1 MTDFDAL
8 EVLSDGHLRF
18 LALSWPEDGRTA
30 PVPEA
35 LAIPV
40 LKRRNEGGG
49 ILLCIPCG
57 FLSLVALD
65 AGNTAE
71 PLALLGPSFQVT
83 LPLGVSDEQG
93 LEQPI
98 DVETPVLMVDFGAG
112 ILASLREVGEDIV
125 SDAIFPFSLHQPE
138 ATPLSDELL
147 AAARSWVSESPLDR
161 TVFYSAQEDASQGLP
176 PAQQDRPPKGRKPSP
191 KKRVTTADLAAQ
203 LAQLSSM
210 LPLLTEQLTSVKD
223 RQEALERQVREV
235 PTTGVQQAAKP
246 PHQQT
251 FLPAQGPG
259 LPMAKYASLLG
270 PPPRTRQEGN
280 PVHPLPP
287 AVGGVGLAS
296 LGEVAG
302 QDSFQTAMLQQSQ
315 ALSSLVTHLLSQQEG
330 GVEGLASSA
339 SSSYVGSKGAAKRE
353 KLQAALAA
361 RTGEFFLAVLQ
372 SASRR
377 LRPSVP
383 IPPSI
388 EACSGQ
394 VSMCQYLE
402 RFGGFAGQRENGYLM
417 WCLAHVMDCM
427 VQRDYAGAEEH
438 LALTFAALDQA
449 TLDGNRWDFAWLI
462 TLLEE
467 PPAQLFHG
475 RGSSV
480 NPRSRAYS
488 PLCPGAWTT
497 CALQYLREIDLIA
510 TRRLEAIGR
519 SKPSAPKEADV
530 GAEDR
535 DEQRSKKPP
544 KLPRKPKQDG
554 AKSDR
559 PAPPSGGIFPLPL
572 PFAGVFARFPLGCS
586 SRLRRRIMHRRLLHI
601 VCMALNF
608 LHSNF
613 VPIPP
618 AALQRPCNAA
628 QRSLVARLGRLLKAF
643 GASVG
648 EFVLSDSGRRNPQL
662 IARLSELTTFLAT
675 SAVATGD
682 AYAAQS
688 GTAVPMH
695 NDAFQ
700 GLDPFRSLDVSRLQ
714 LSGRGLWNPLPY
726 LPPELYMAFAEPASL
741 LHFNPPPDD
750 FMPVWTR
757 ENPQEVAA
765 LASLWDK
772 LGLLR
777 LAPARLS
784 MSESFLLARAFN
796 CYKGPDRDRM
806 IIDRRGRNYA
816 ECRLA
821 GPSMFIPVGPMLGML
836 EVDPGRQSVYCAA
849 ADRRDFYH
857 QLKAPDRKSVTN
869 VLGPALPRRAVE
881 HLQAFGRLLP
891 CGLSATNPSALQS
904 PRSLLF
910 EPDHYLV
917 CFAAV
922 AQGDHLGVEVGTAA
936 HSALL
941 ESGGLLA
948 DERRLCSNRP
958 FKGTTCA
965 EGLVIDDYF
974 SVCVKDLRDPA
985 PPECLR
991 HLSRAKS
998 IYAHES
1004 LEGSDSKDIVGACFA
1019 KIAGAEINSSEHARR
1034 LGTVTVASPAAKRV
1048 ALAAVSVEAARFG
1061 LVTDALWLS
1070 LVGSW
1075 TSCAL
1080 FRRPLMAIFSAVYGV
1095 ASTGSSKPS
1104 RPTLCVLPRQAAQEL
1119 VLASVLCPL
1128 ASVDLTSLFDPCI
1141 YATDASEAKGGYV
1154 TAHVGTDL
1162 VRPLWRT
1169 ASKRGGYSRLLSK
1182 EEAILVRLDD
1192 REPIDL
1198 RMLAPATCPSPS
1210 RPLAYHFDFVEVG
1223 VRGGS
1228 VSELLRSMGR
1238 SVGPVLDFR
1247 VSVAYDIMNSRTFE
1261 WILHLLQHRKLK
1273 SLLLS
1278 PPAAAFSPRKSRCSP
1293 NPGFSRPSSAREV
1306 RATRVL
1312 RRHLALLSSAVQC
1325 GVPSVIVRPD
1335 SPGFVTGP
1343 EWHLLLRFGARFVG
1357 TCACAF
1363 QGLCCKGWKFLV
1375 FGLDLTP
1382 LSVPCC
1388 RGGLCVQSGPRQ
1400 HPDDA
1405 FLPPL
1410 LVKALACEFDRAL
1423 RRVSHVRSLQA
1434 LKPEGLE
1441 NPVLNDVVLS
1451 VRWLSGDDWC
1461 WRATAHINI
1470 LETAAIHRLIKA
1482 LAVRGLT
1489 PILRKIAAL
1498 CLLSGLLPA
1507 FHYVHLLPFGPP
1519 WAGVHTTSTVVLA
1532 EGRPVEPVTQK
1543 RRDKL
1548 LAAFTEWLLRQNVVF
1563 ESLFDLAPQS
1573 TRRLNGFLISYGR
1586 QLFEAGWPYSHYSE
1600 VINAVASKEPAIRR
1614 SLQPAWDLAFSWL
1627 REEPHSHHV
1636 ALPWQVLLAA
1646 ITTSLMWGWVRV
1658 AGCLALTWG
1667 AVMRAGE
1674 TLAARRCDLLLP
1686 GDVWG
1691 TMQCC
1696 MVSIR
1701 EPKTRFKAARHQAA
1715 KLDQPDLLDVVTLAF
1730 ADLEPG
1736 SKLWPF
1742 SASTLRS
1749 RFDQLMQRLGTDRWA
1764 DQGSKRLDLGS
1775 LRAGGATWLLQASE
1789 DSELVRRRGR
1799 WLNARTMEIYVQE
1812 ISSLQFVHRLS
1823 EQARLKVFASVDN
1836 FKLVLLVAE
1845 RLQKA
1850 RTPTRFWFSHFA
1862 GG

>member
-1 MTDFDAL
+1 
-8 EVLSDGHLRF
+8 
-18 LALSWPEDGRTA
+18 
-30 PVPEA
+30 
-35 LAIPV
+35 
-40 LKRRNEGGG
+40 
-49 ILLCIPCG
+49 
-57 FLSLVALD
+57 
-65 AGNTAE
+65 
-71 PLALLGPSFQVT
+71 
-83 LPLGVSDEQG
+83 
-93 LEQPI
+93 
-98 DVETPVLMVDFGAG
+98 
-112 ILASLREVGEDIV
+112 
-125 SDAIFPFSLHQPE
+125 
-138 ATPLSDELL
+138 
-147 AAARSWVSESPLDR
+147 
-161 TVFYSAQEDASQGLP
+161 
-176 PAQQDRPPKGRKPSP
+176 
-191 KKRVTTADLAAQ
+191 
-203 LAQLSSM
+203 
-210 LPLLTEQLTSVKD
+210 
-223 RQEALERQVREV
+223 
-235 PTTGVQQAAKP
+235 
-246 PHQQT
+246 
-251 FLPAQGPG
+251 
-259 LPMAKYASLLG
+259 
-270 PPPRTRQEGN
+270 
-280 PVHPLPP
+280 
-287 AVGGVGLAS
+287 
-296 LGEVAG
+296 
-302 QDSFQTAMLQQSQ
+302 
-315 ALSSLVTHLLSQQEG
+315 
-330 GVEGLASSA
+330 
-339 SSSYVGSKGAAKRE
+339 
-353 KLQAALAA
+353 
-361 RTGEFFLAVLQ
+361 
-372 SASRR
+372 
-377 LRPSVP
+377 
-383 IPPSI
+383 
-388 EACSGQ
+388 
-394 VSMCQYLE
+394 
-402 RFGGFAGQRENGYLM
+402 
-417 WCLAHVMDCM
+417 
-427 VQRDYAGAEEH
+427 
-438 LALTFAALDQA
+438 
-449 TLDGNRWDFAWLI
+449 
-462 TLLEE
+462 
-467 PPAQLFHG
+467 
-475 RGSSV
+475 
-480 NPRSRAYS
+480 
-488 PLCPGAWTT
+488 
-497 CALQYLREIDLIA
+497 
-510 TRRLEAIGR
+510 
-519 SKPSAPKEADV
+519 
-530 GAEDR
+530 
-535 DEQRSKKPP
+535 
-544 KLPRKPKQDG
+544 
-554 AKSDR
+554 
-559 PAPPSGGIFPLPL
+559 
-572 PFAGVFARFPLGCS
+572 
-586 SRLRRRIMHRRLLHI
+586 MHRRLLHI

-1482 LAVRGLT
+1482 LAVRGPRRVVILVDSSVAFHACAKGRSPSKGLT

-1507 FHYVHLLPFGPP
+1507 FHYVPTRLNPGDCPTRDLHLPEPCDSSFWGRLSLDELYEGLSGLKLRRWASNWVRLVCLVAGPP
-1519 WAGVHTTSTVVLA
+1519 PSFRPSLGWRAYHVASRGFDSTLGFPGEGPFFRVFWVLWWFGVCCLAVEESSHVLRPRHAADRERSLARSTVVLA